1 MSDPLHVPA
10 LHCPIPRPARP
21 HADLVDKEVF
31 AWMTRFGLVTGA
43 AERERLAG
51 VRIGWL
57 TGAAHAD
64 GLLQPTVLAA
74 RLTAWLTA
82 FDDRYADSVDI
93 AARGL
98 PTARLVLRLRAV
110 MEDPEALPAP
120 ADPYGASL
128 RDLFLR
134 LPDWAGPEQILRV
147 RTSMTEYFMSAL
159 CQVTYSLT
167 GHRPAFEEY
176 VRLRRY
182 TGICHIVFTLV
193 DVARGFTL
201 PEREWAGPAV
211 RALNTAAADVI
222 DYANDVLGSR
232 KEHTHADDLVHSL
245 PLVLARQYD
254 CSYAEGLRHA
264 ADVHDEAVRSFMTL
278 AASVRE
284 DAGPELLRYLSG
296 LEAWIT
302 AHFDWYQVT
311 DRYRSHAAQVRW
323 A

>member
-21 HADLVDKEVF
+21 HADMVDKEVV
-31 AWMTRFGLVTGA
+31 AWMTRFSLVRDA
-43 AERERLAG
+43 HERERLEG
-51 VRIGWL
+51 IRIGWL

-64 GLLQPTVLAA
+64 GLLDPTVVAA
-74 RLTAWLTA
+74 QLTAWLTA
-82 FDDRYADSVDI
+82 FDDTYADSVDP

-110 MEDPEALPAP
+110 MEDPDSLPAS
-120 ADPYGASL
+120 ADPYEAGL

-134 LPDWAGPEQILRV
+134 LRAWAGPEQLLRV
-147 RTSMTEYFMSAL
+147 STSMTEYFMSAL
-159 CQVTYSLT
+159 CQVTYSLNEHT
-167 GHRPAFEEY
+167 PTFEEY

-193 DVARGFTL
+193 DVARGFEL
-201 PEREWAGPAV
+201 PGREWAGPAV

-232 KEHTHADDLVHSL
+232 KEHTHGDDLVRSL
-245 PLVLARQYD
+245 PLVLAQQHG
-254 CSYAEGLRHA
+254 CSYAEGLRRA
-264 ADVHDEAVRSFMTL
+264 ADVHDEAVRSFMAL
-278 AASVRE
+278 AETVRR
-284 DAGPELLRYLSG
+284 DAGPPLLRYVSG

-302 AHFDWYQVT
+302 AHFDWYEVT

>member
-21 HADLVDKEVF
+21 HADVVEKEVV
-31 AWMTRFGLVTGA
+31 AWMTRFGLVRGA
-43 AERERLAG
+43 AARERLAG
-51 VRIGWL
+51 IRIGWL

-64 GLLQPTVLAA
+64 GLLEPTVLAA
-74 RLTAWLTA
+74 QLTAWLTA
-82 FDDRYADSVDI
+82 FDDRYADSVAPED
-93 AARGL
+93 RGL

-110 MEDPEALPAP
+110 MEEPDLLPTP
-120 ADPYGASL
+120 TDPYGASL

-134 LPDWAGPEQILRV
+134 LRGWAGPEQIMRV
-147 RTSMTEYFMSAL
+147 STSMTEYFMSAL
-159 CQVTYSLT
+159 CQVAYSLT
-167 GHRPAFEEY
+167 GHTPTFEEY

-193 DVARGFTL
+193 DVARGFEL
-201 PEREWAGPAV
+201 PGAQWAGPAV

-232 KEHTHADDLVHSL
+232 KEHTHDDDLVDSL
-245 PLVLARQYD
+245 PLVLAHQHS
-254 CSYAEGLRHA
+254 CSYAEGLRRA
-264 ADVHDEAVRSFMTL
+264 ADIHDEAVRSFMAL
-278 AASVRE
+278 AEQVRR
-284 DAGPELLRYLSG
+284 DAGPLLARYVSG

-302 AHFDWYQVT
+302 AHFDWYGVT
-311 DRYRSHAAQVRW
+311 DRYRSHAEQVRW